1 MASFLKNLLL
11 HNGWQDV
18 ESKIHDACL
27 NGDTKT
33 CLELLNNHKKELDT
47 KVINRN
53 QTLILA
59 VKNENVK
66 IVSELLKL
74 NLDVDVQ
81 NSEGETALHIAP
93 KIGNLTILSQLL
105 ENNANID
112 MKDSKY
118 GESALH

>member
-1 MASFLKNLLL
+1 MEDYERKL
-11 HNGWQDV
+11 H
-18 ESKIHDACL
+18 HACS
-27 NGDTKT
+27 NGDTIRFF
-33 CLELLNNHKKELDT
+33 ELLTNHSTELDT

>member
-1 MASFLKNLLL
+1 MMKQIKNNSQSHGMQDFEIKL
-11 HNGWQDV
+11 H
-18 ESKIHDACL
+18 HACS
-27 NGDTKT
+27 NRDTRT
-33 CLELLNNHKKELDT
+33 CLELLT
-47 KVINRN
+47 RFGYKVINRN
-53 QTLILA
+53 QTLLFA

-74 NLDVDVQ
+74 NIDVNIQ
-81 NSEGETALHIAP
+81 NSEGETALHIAS
-93 KIGNLTILSQLL
+93 KLGNLTIVCQLL